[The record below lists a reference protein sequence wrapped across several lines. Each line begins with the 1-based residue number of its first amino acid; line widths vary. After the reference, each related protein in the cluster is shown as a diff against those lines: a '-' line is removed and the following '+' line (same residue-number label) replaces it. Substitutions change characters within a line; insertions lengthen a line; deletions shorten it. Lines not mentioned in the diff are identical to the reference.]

1 LNGSGLGKRV
11 FYIDVDLYICLL
23 CHKEKQKKKSFPK
36 CLSRGTRGRVVFLK
50 SGTYSS
56 PSAWDGSLGEE
67 DFLKKSN
74 FSSSVALREEDFYK
88 KR

>member
-1 LNGSGLGKRV
+1 MLCLSQGKA
-11 FYIDVDLYICLL
+11 
-23 CHKEKQKKKSFPK
+23 KKKRLPE
-36 CLSRGTRGRVVFLK
+36 CLSRGTRGRVVFFK
-50 SGTYSS
+50 KKGTYSS